1 MKQRQYYKS
10 FDILKFICAIV
21 IACIYHFQND
31 FPNITLFSNI
41 PIVEQLSK
49 FGYMLVELFFI
60 ISGFLFFISYF
71 SKIKDKNLNIIS
83 FFKKRYIRLILVA
96 GITTIVMFV
105 LQQIYCLINNQFWIW
120 GNNDFGNLLLQLLGI
135 QYWIEPGIVSLNNA
149 VWYISVLLFCYIIFF
164 YISKFVI
171 KKKNIFIFLI
181 PVFIALLV
189 QKYNLNV
196 PLLNYNITRGVISFG
211 LGVFIGCLNNNL
223 SNKENISKISF
234 VFLIVIG
241 MLCIFLGNYFVGDLL
256 FLLTFIV
263 YPLVIFFVIGIDT
276 KLKFINCKF
285 TKYLGN
291 LSFGIYVWNL
301 PIQLATILLNQVFN
315 FGFNYNSIYFF
326 IIQVTIHIVVAILS
340 YHLLEKKLLPFLE
353 KKNSKIINFFAKLNS
368 KSF

>member
-1 MKQRQYYKS
+1 MAKQRFYYKS

-21 IACIYHFQND
+21 IACVYHYQND

-60 ISGFLFFISYF
+60 ISGFLFFTSYF
-71 SKIKDKNLNIIS
+71 SKIKDKSLNIIS
-83 FFKKRYIRLILVA
+83 FLKKRYIRLIFVA
-96 GITTIVMFV
+96 GITTIVMFI
-105 LQQIYCLINNQFWIW
+105 LQQSYCLINNEFWIW
-120 GNNDFGNLLLQLLGI
+120 GNNDLGNLLLQLLGI

-149 VWYISVLLFCYIIFF
+149 VWYISVLLLCYIVFF
-164 YISKFVI
+164 YVSKFVI

-189 QKYNLNV
+189 QKYNLNL
-196 PLLNYNITRGVISFG
+196 PLLNYNITRGLISFG

-223 SNKENISKISF
+223 SNKKSISKNSF
-234 VFLIVIG
+234 IFLIIIG
-241 MLCIFLGNYFVGDLL
+241 LLCMFLGNYFVGDLL

-263 YPLVIFFVIGIDT
+263 YPLVIFFVIGIDA
-276 KLKFINCKF
+276 KLKFINSKF

-301 PIQLATILLNQVFN
+301 PIQLATILVNQVFD

-326 IIQVTIHIVVAILS
+326 IIQIIIHIAVAILS
-340 YHLLEKKLLPFLE
+340 YHLLEKKFLPFLV
-353 KKNSKIINFFAKLNS
+353 KKFLKIINFSA
-368 KSF
+368 